1 MKSVIAGLA
10 TSAVVGALTTVGV
23 GLAAPASAGCE
34 TAPPEGEY
42 CDAPVQPDGT
52 WNRCYRQPRQTTY
65 GGRGVFGQRPP
76 VNACFGVDPS
86 LPWPD
91 EPLGPHY
98 HID

>member
-10 TSAVVGALTTVGV
+10 TSAVVGSLITVGV

-34 TAPPEGEY
+34 PAPPDGAY
-42 CDAPVQPDGT
+42 CDAPIKPDGT
-52 WNRCYRQPRQTTY
+52 WERCYGQPGETTF
-65 GGRGVFGQRPP
+65 GGRRVVGETPP
-76 VNACFGVDPS
+76 ESDCFGVDPT

-91 EPLGPHY
+91 APVGPHY